1 VLLQALERQG
11 LVVRPAQAPVGRA
24 LPTELTARGH
34 RQLKVASAAVRRVEQ
49 DMLANLDV
57 SEQDQMRRLLTACIA
72 ALTEPR
78 LDTTPSA
85 TTPSVQPAEMRPGL
99 ISGDG
104 PLSVRVRPPV
114 TG

>member
-1 VLLQALERQG
+1 
-11 LVVRPAQAPVGRA
+11 VGRA

-72 ALTEPR
+72 SLTEP
-78 LDTTPSA
+78 PASA
-85 TTPSVQPAEMRPGL
+85 T
-99 ISGDG
+99 
-104 PLSVRVRPPV
+104 
-114 TG
+114 